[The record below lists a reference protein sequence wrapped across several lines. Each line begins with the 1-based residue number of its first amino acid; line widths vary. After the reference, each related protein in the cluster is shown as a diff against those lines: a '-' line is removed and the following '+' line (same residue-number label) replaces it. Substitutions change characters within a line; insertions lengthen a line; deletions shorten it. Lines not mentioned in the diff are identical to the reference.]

1 MKFIFDQKT
10 NSFQMKLEPEELELA
25 KTNPESFK
33 ALLEQQNKAREAIA
47 NNLIEQ
53 IKEQNKSRLET
64 EKIHIAEREATR
76 KAEFEEREIK
86 RKAEFEEREQIRQQE
101 LELERLNVQKSQLA
115 WDRIIYGGE
124 VILDK
129 VLPDQTSS
137 SF

>member
-1 MKFIFDQKT
+1 MKFIFDRKT

-64 EKIHIAEREATR
+64 EKVHIAEREA
-76 KAEFEEREIK
+76 A

-137 SF
+137 SNF

>member
-33 ALLEQQNKAREAIA
+33 ALLEQQNKARETIA
-47 NNLIEQ
+47 NNLMDQ
-53 IKEQNKSRLET
+53 IKEQNAYRLKS
-64 EKIHIAEREATR
+64 EKMSI
-76 KAEFEEREIK
+76 EEREK
-86 RKAEFEEREQIRQQE
+86 KRQQE